1 MSFFFSSRRRHT
13 RFDCDWSSDV
23 CSSDLRRAGCRR
35 CCQVG
40 GMLRPDRGIERV
52 YLHRAPVDMRKQID
66 GLAILARDVI
76 QQDPLQGAM
85 FAFINARRNKL
96 KILVWERNGF
106 ILWYKRLERHR
117 FHWPRVGEAVLTLS
131 GVELNRLLDGYDVWM
146 KPHEA
151 LHFSVLG

>member
-1 MSFFFSSRRRHT
+1 
-13 RFDCDWSSDV
+13 
-23 CSSDLRRAGCRR
+23 
-35 CCQVG
+35 
-40 GMLRPDRGIERV
+40 MLRPDRGIECV
-52 YLHRAPVDMRKQID
+52 YLHRAPVDMRRQID

-76 QQDPLQGAM
+76 QRDLMSGAM

-117 FHWPRVGEAVLTLS
+117 FHWPRVGDAVLTLS
-131 GVELNRLLDGYDVWM
+131 GDELNRLLDGYDVWM
-146 KPHEA
+146 KPHET